1 MPCLFYCTAPLGL
14 DWPSVPCQNESGHPT
29 SPHLHQDTLEYH
41 MRDSV
46 DIYQYRLGYKVLVPT
61 MTQGNSDRHPQWRKS
76 VHEQASCKWQTDVIM
91 VAA

>member
-1 MPCLFYCTAPLGL
+1 
-14 DWPSVPCQNESGHPT
+14 
-29 SPHLHQDTLEYH
+29 